1 MTDPTDKKIN
11 EKRDNLD
18 AMLDEADASFL
29 PMNEFQDDEDTIDRL
44 LMNTDFDVDNTLIP
58 TEANKDIDELD
69 DFLSFD
75 DFRADFNEPK
85 IDRQD
90 SPQAAEVEAEPTE
103 QAVRRSSFTQSNES
117 EGDEDALDRLLMSVN
132 FDADGAPVY
141 SDIGVLEELE
151 QVAENPSTVVD
162 DALGAS
168 ASEDFVVDAPD
179 DFSDF
184 SDFMDADIIP
194 SADDVVALS
203 DEVDD
208 FSGVDVDESDL
219 LQDDEVETSADL
231 IAPNDEPLAAD
242 NDDLLPDVGLDTAD
256 LLAQADGKI
265 EFPGD
270 VAVLSDEV
278 DDFSGV
284 DVDESDLLQD
294 DEVETSADLIAPNDE
309 LLAADNDDLLP
320 DVGLDTADVLAQADE
335 KTEAVD
341 EVVALPAEMDDFSG
355 YGDDFDTSDMI
366 QDDENSFANLLA
378 DAGFDSEDA
387 LEPTAGKKDA
397 MGDDSDLNKIDDFFQ
412 LDEVSDD
419 FSKEMEATQLAD
431 TDNSSDKEDDFLL
444 PDFDITADMDISDIG
459 SDAGIQEDEFADA
472 FGDSDFLN
480 EDVAMQA
487 FESELQPGGNEAVV
501 EAKPKQT
508 VDTIVDDTE
517 DVQMSPFG
525 FEREDI
531 KKQLEDA
538 GNKVKKAKL
547 FGYVALG
554 FGVVALSAAAG
565 LGVMTYSAK
574 TEVSKLTE
582 DVSALEADLAKI
594 VANNPNAEI
603 NAMVNSV
610 VQLNQQ
616 VYSFI
621 TELKGNPQFPVDLLT
636 TKVPDITVKQDRVS
650 KALDM
655 LQVKIGDL
663 EEKVSLA
670 PLDVEPAKVEVEPAP
685 APVKEGNTQEHVL
698 AKDGITNEHVLA
710 KDGITN
716 EHGQIKEKA
725 IHETA
730 PAKVAVI
737 PEILPAKVETKPE
750 VVLAKEKV
758 KPKMVTAKPAY
769 AAKPV
774 SKPDARQAIKQQ
786 AYGEWGV
793 NLIAFKQEWFARSK
807 AAEFARLGV
816 FSEVVPVREQNV
828 TMYRLR
834 VGGFKSKADA
844 LSNTAK
850 LKKSLNLDSVWVSD
864 N

>member
-29 PMNEFQDDEDTIDRL
+29 PMNESQDDEDTIDRL
-44 LMNTDFDVDNTLIP
+44 LMNADFDVDNTLIP

-75 DFRADFNEPK
+75 DFRAEFNEPK

-90 SPQAAEVEAEPTE
+90 SPQAAEVEAERAE
-103 QAVRRSSFTQSNES
+103 QALRRSSFTQSNDS
-117 EGDEDALDRLLMSVN
+117 EGDEDELDRLLMSVN

-141 SDIGVLEELE
+141 SDMGVLEELE
-151 QVAENPSTVVD
+151 RVAENPFTVVD
-162 DALGAS
+162 DELGAS
-168 ASEDFVVDAPD
+168 ASEGFAVDAPD
-179 DFSDF
+179 NFSDF

-194 SADDVVALS
+194 SADGDVTALS

-208 FSGVDVDESDL
+208 FSGVDFDESDL
-219 LQDDEVETSADL
+219 IQDDEVETSADV

-242 NDDLLPDVGLDTAD
+242 KDDLLPDVGLDAAD
-256 LLAQADGKI
+256 LLAQADEKT

-270 VAVLSDEV
+270 VTALSDEV

-284 DVDESDLLQD
+284 DFDESDLIQD
-294 DEVETSADLIAPNDE
+294 AEVEASADVIAPNDE
-309 LLAADNDDLLP
+309 PLAADKDDLIP
-320 DVGLDTADVLAQADE
+320 DVGLDAADVLAQVDE

-341 EVVALPAEMDDFSG
+341 EVVALPGEVDDFVG

-366 QDDENSFANLLA
+366 QDDENGFANLLA

-397 MGDDSDLNKIDDFFQ
+397 MGDDSDLNKIDNFFQ

-419 FSKEMEATQLAD
+419 FSKEMEAD
-431 TDNSSDKEDDFLL
+431 TDNSSDEEDDFLL
-444 PDFDITADMDISDIG
+444 PDFDITADMDISEIG

-487 FESELQPGGNEAVV
+487 FESELQPSGNEAVV

-538 GNKVKKAKL
+538 ENKVKKAKL

-636 TKVPDITVKQDRVS
+636 TKVPDITEKQDRVS

-685 APVKEGNTQEHVL
+685 VKEGNTQEHGP
-698 AKDGITNEHVLA
+698 AKDGVTNEHGQA
-710 KDGITN
+710 KDGVTN

-737 PEILPAKVETKPE
+737 PEVLPAKVETKPE

-816 FSEVVPVREQNV
+816 FSEVVPVREKNV

>member
-1 MTDPTDKKIN
+1 V
-11 EKRDNLD
+11 
-18 AMLDEADASFL
+18 
-29 PMNEFQDDEDTIDRL
+29 
-44 LMNTDFDVDNTLIP
+44 DFD
-58 TEANKDIDELD
+58 
-69 DFLSFD
+69 
-75 DFRADFNEPK
+75 
-85 IDRQD
+85 
-90 SPQAAEVEAEPTE
+90 
-103 QAVRRSSFTQSNES
+103 ES
-117 EGDEDALDRLLMSVN
+117 A
-132 FDADGAPVY
+132 
-141 SDIGVLEELE
+141 
-151 QVAENPSTVVD
+151 
-162 DALGAS
+162 
-168 ASEDFVVDAPD
+168 
-179 DFSDF
+179 
-184 SDFMDADIIP
+184 
-194 SADDVVALS
+194 
-203 DEVDD
+203 
-208 FSGVDVDESDL
+208 L
-219 LQDDEVETSADL
+219 LQDDEVETSVDL
-231 IAPNDEPLAAD
+231 IAPNDEALAAD
-242 NDDLLPDVGLDTAD
+242 
-256 LLAQADGKI
+256 K
-265 EFPGD
+265 E
-270 VAVLSDEV
+270 
-278 DDFSGV
+278 
-284 DVDESDLLQD
+284 
-294 DEVETSADLIAPNDE
+294 
-309 LLAADNDDLLP
+309 DLLP
-320 DVGLDTADVLAQADE
+320 DVGLDTADVLTQADE

-341 EVVALPAEMDDFSG
+341 EVVALPGELDDFVG
-355 YGDDFDTSDMI
+355 YGDEFDTSGMI
-366 QDDENSFANLLA
+366 QDDDNSFANLFA

-397 MGDDSDLNKIDDFFQ
+397 VGDGSDLNKMDNFFQ

-419 FSKEMEATQLAD
+419 FSEEMDSTQLAD
-431 TDNSSDKEDDFLL
+431 TDNSSDEEDDFLL
-444 PDFDITADMDISDIG
+444 PDFDITTDMDISEIG

-487 FESELQPGGNEAVV
+487 FESEPQPSSNEAVV

-531 KKQLEDA
+531 KKQLKDA
-538 GNKVKKAKL
+538 DNKVKKAKL

-554 FGVVALSAAAG
+554 FGVVALGAAAG

-582 DVSALEADLAKI
+582 AVSALEADLAKI

-636 TKVPDITVKQDRVS
+636 SKVPDIAAKQDSVS

-670 PLDVEPAKVEVEPAP
+670 PLDVEPAKVEVASAP
-685 APVKEGNTQEHVL
+685 APVKEGNAQEHVP
-698 AKDGITNEHVLA
+698 AKNGV
-710 KDGITN
+710 TN
-716 EHGQIKEKA
+716 EHGQIKEKV
-725 IHETA
+725 IPETA
-730 PAKVAVI
+730 AAKVAVI
-737 PEILPAKVETKPE
+737 PEVLPAKVEAKPE

-758 KPKMVTAKPAY
+758 KPKMVTAKPVY

-774 SKPDARQAIKQQ
+774 SKPDPRQVVRQE

-816 FSEVVPVREQNV
+816 FSEVVPVRENNV

-850 LKKSLNLDSVWVSD
+850 LKKSLNLDSVWVSH

>member
-162 DALGAS
+162 DELDAS

-256 LLAQADGKI
+256 LLAQADGKT

-284 DVDESDLLQD
+284 DFDESDLLQD

-309 LLAADNDDLLP
+309 LLAADHDDLLP

-698 AKDGITNEHVLA
+698 AKDGITNEH
-710 KDGITN
+710 
-716 EHGQIKEKA
+716 GQIKEKA